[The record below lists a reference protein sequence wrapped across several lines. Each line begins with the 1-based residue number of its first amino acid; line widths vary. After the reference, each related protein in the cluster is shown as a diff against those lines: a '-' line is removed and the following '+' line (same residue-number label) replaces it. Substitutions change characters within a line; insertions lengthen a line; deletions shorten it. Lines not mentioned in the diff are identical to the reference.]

1 MSRPTSPAS
10 EANPD
15 VARRAGLRTRLLIS
29 GSVPVLVFT
38 LFALWMG
45 WSLQHI
51 RNQELGVKA
60 AESVADLDQVRALQL
75 HVAQVQ
81 QFLSDV
87 SATRAQDGLD
97 DGFKLAAE
105 HRDAFV
111 SGLKALDG
119 HTEPATIAELR
130 SRFDAYYQ
138 AGVTMAK
145 AYVAGGP
152 EQGNALMPAFDKA
165 SEALQKSL
173 DPFAAGLAAQV
184 STSLGAASSSLQ
196 LVERLALAA
205 CLGMAVVVF
214 ASSVRTA
221 RRVAEPIEHARQVSR
236 AISEGDLTTPVAIG
250 GCREVAGLLDAL
262 GQMQARLAQI
272 VGRIR
277 ATADDIH
284 AASSEVA
291 ASNQDLSQRTEET
304 AASLQQTASSMG
316 QLSSN
321 VQHSTDSASQAD
333 ALSSAASSVAQ
344 RGGAVVSEVVSTM
357 DEIHGA
363 SRRIA
368 DIISVIDGIAF
379 QTNIL
384 ALNAAV
390 EAARAGEQG
399 RGFAVV
405 ASEVRSLAQRSA
417 EAAREIKTL
426 IGSSVDRVEAGARL
440 VKDAGATMGEIVD
453 SVRRVTDMIG
463 EISASA
469 GHQTHGIGEVHGA
482 ITQLDQMTRQN
493 AVMVE
498 QSAASAQRLH
508 DQAEA
513 LNGLVATFRT
523 SMA

>member
-1 MSRPTSPAS
+1 MSRSNPSATD
-10 EANPD
+10 ANPNA
-15 VARRAGLRTRLLIS
+15 ARRATLRTRLLIS
-29 GSVPVLVFT
+29 GSVPVLVFI
-38 LFALWMG
+38 LFAFWMS
-45 WSLQHI
+45 WSLQFI
-51 RNQELGVKA
+51 RNQELGVKTA
-60 AESVADLDQVRALQL
+60 ASVANLDRVRALQL
-75 HVAQVQ
+75 HVTQVQ
-81 QFLSDV
+81 QFVSDV
-87 SATRAQDGLD
+87 SATRALDGLD
-97 DGFKLAAE
+97 DGFKLAAQ

-119 HTEPATIAELR
+119 HAEPAAIADL
-130 SRFDAYYQ
+130 SARFDAYYQ
-138 AGVTMAK
+138 AGVLMAK

-165 SEALQKSL
+165 SETLQKAL
-173 DPFAAGLAAQV
+173 DPFADSLSAQV
-184 STSLGAASSSLQ
+184 SASLGTASASLL

-205 CLGMAVVVF
+205 CLLMALVVF
-214 ASSVRTA
+214 ASSMRTA
-221 RRVAEPIEHARQVSR
+221 RLVATPIEHARRVSQ
-236 AISEGDLTTPVAIG
+236 AISEGDLTTPVAVA
-250 GCREVAGLLDAL
+250 GCREVAGLLEAL
-262 GQMQARLAQI
+262 GQMQDRLAQM

-277 ATADDIH
+277 SSADDIR

-321 VQHSTDSASQAD
+321 VQHSTESASQAD

-523 SMA
+523 ARV